1 VAVVVLLAVAVTV
14 IVAVVVAVA
23 VAVVVIA
30 VGGVLRFPQ
39 YGRSFD
45 MLLVDFHGIEYSLVQ
60 NLTQGNPKGQDLLPA
75 MDLNRYDRMLE

>member
-1 VAVVVLLAVAVTV
+1 MAVVVLLAVAVTV
-14 IVAVVVAVA
+14 IVAVVAVA

-75 MDLNRYDRMLE
+75 KDLNRYDRMLE